1 MIITAAAAL
10 LALAASPPGQ
20 DVRFRETVN
29 VERVVVDARVVDGS
43 GQPILGL
50 SPADFR
56 VVVSGREVP
65 LESAQWIAGPALRSD
80 AGPGATGH
88 LLVLF
93 FQKSLEPSRAPGLLR
108 MIARVREVV
117 RRLGPGDRV
126 AVVSFDSHLKL
137 WVDFTSDHG
146 RVERGLQEVLFGGP
160 PAEGPTPERSLAAH
174 LDAEKG
180 RRAASPERALLVL
193 ARALR
198 EVPGNKSVVLVGHG
212 FGELDVLARR
222 TLEDARATVFAF
234 DVTEADAHTLESGL
248 KQVAD
253 ETGGFYERTHRFA
266 GAAVARLERALV
278 GHYVL
283 TFPRPIL
290 PFGEHAVAIKLVGRR
305 GTVLAKR
312 NYRG

>member
-1 MIITAAAAL
+1 MIAAVL
-10 LALAASPPGQ
+10 FALAASQPDQ
-20 DVRFRETVN
+20 DVRFQETVN
-29 VERVVVDARVVDGS
+29 VERVVLDARVVDGS
-43 GQPILGL
+43 GHPILGL

-65 LESAQWIAGPALRSD
+65 LESAQWIAGPALRAD
-80 AGPGATGH
+80 APGGVPGR

-108 MIARVREVV
+108 MIARAREVV
-117 RRLGPGDRV
+117 RRLGAGDRV
-126 AVVSFDSHLKL
+126 AVVSFDSHLRL
-137 WVDFTSDHG
+137 WVDFTSDHD
-146 RVERGLQEVLFGGP
+146 RVERGLHAVLFGGP
-160 PAEGPTPERSLAAH
+160 AAAEGAAPEPSLAAH
-174 LDAEKG
+174 FDAEDG
-180 RRAASPERALLVL
+180 RRAASLERALLVL

-198 EVPGNKSVVLVGHG
+198 DVPGSKSLVLVGHG
-212 FGELDVLARR
+212 FDELDVLARR
-222 TLEDARATVFAF
+222 ALEDARATVFAF
-234 DVTEADAHTLESGL
+234 DVTDADFHTLESGL

-253 ETGGFYERTHRFA
+253 ETGGFYERTHVFD
-266 GAAVARLERALV
+266 GAAVARLERALL

-290 PFGEHAVAIKLVGRR
+290 PFGEHAVEIRLVGRK